1 MAILNDCPSTRIT
14 EVTSK
19 IEGYFGLFSNRFFKA
34 LSANGPCLHQGQ
46 GQRSNDIR
54 FNDYSKTR
62 YFY

>member
-1 MAILNDCPSTRIT
+1 MAILNHCPTTRVT

-19 IEGYFGLFSNRFFKA
+19 IEGYFGFRTDFFEPI
-34 LSANGPCLHQGQ
+34 LENGPGLQWSQGQ
-46 GQRSNDIR
+46 KSNETR